1 MGFFDFLE
9 GIDDV
14 ASEYVGEKS
23 LQQLY
28 KSIATDSTTSSW
40 AVKELKIRLRQMSNR
55 ELKNEYY
62 EVCDCYSSQKLLN
75 IFKSSMNSRGIDYK
89 KSRQCVLCIRR
100 SDVLI
105 SITIT

>member
-40 AVKELKIRLRQMSNR
+40 AVKELKSRLRQMSNR
-55 ELKNEYY
+55 ELKM
-62 EVCDCYSSQKLLN
+62 N
-75 IFKSSMNSRGIDYK
+75 IMKFVIVIAVKNF
-89 KSRQCVLCIRR
+89 
-100 SDVLI
+100 LI
-105 SITIT
+105 YLKVP

>member
-40 AVKELKIRLRQMSNR
+40 AVKELK
-55 ELKNEYY
+55 
-62 EVCDCYSSQKLLN
+62 
-75 IFKSSMNSRGIDYK
+75 SR
-89 KSRQCVLCIRR
+89 
-100 SDVLI
+100 
-105 SITIT
+105 

>member
-28 KSIATDSTTSSW
+28 KSIAN
-40 AVKELKIRLRQMSNR
+40 AGNVGG
-55 ELKNEYY
+55 Y
-62 EVCDCYSSQKLLN
+62 
-75 IFKSSMNSRGIDYK
+75 
-89 KSRQCVLCIRR
+89 
-100 SDVLI
+100 
-105 SITIT
+105 